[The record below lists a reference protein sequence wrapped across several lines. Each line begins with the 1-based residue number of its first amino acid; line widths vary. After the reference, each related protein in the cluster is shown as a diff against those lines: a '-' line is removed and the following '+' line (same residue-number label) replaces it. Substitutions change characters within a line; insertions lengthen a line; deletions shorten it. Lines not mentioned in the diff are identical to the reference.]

1 MKWKQ
6 YLKSILFGSAAIA
19 AICLNNA
26 KAQQIQHGIA
36 NQVIRFHVIANS
48 NSKEDQSLKIEL
60 KDYIAGYMQEL
71 LKNSSSIEQT
81 RSLIKENMLQIQKKA
96 EGFIEAKG
104 YSYKIRTKLGNCHF
118 PEKVYGDCSF
128 PAGDYEA
135 LEIIIGKGAGRNW
148 WCVVYPSLCFVDGT
162 YAVVSEETKE
172 ELKHVLTEEEYALIT
187 NQTDKEI
194 KIKFTFKTLTFLKEK
209 LEERKEKTKEKSESL
224 SCVSVLLRVK

>member
-6 YLKSILFGSAAIA
+6 YFKSILLGSAAIA

-36 NQVIRFHVIANS
+36 EQVIRFHVIANS
-48 NSKEDQSLKIEL
+48 NSNEDQSLKIEL
-60 KDYIAGYMQEL
+60 KDYIAGYMKEL
-71 LKNSSSIEQT
+71 LKDSSSIEQT
-81 RSLIKENMLQIQKKA
+81 RELIKENMSQIQKKA
-96 EGFIEAKG
+96 EGFIEKKG
-104 YSYKIRTKLGNCHF
+104 YTYKIQTKLGGCHF

-135 LEIIIGKGAGRNW
+135 LEIIIGNGVGRNW

-172 ELKHVLTEEEYALIT
+172 ELKHVLTEEEYAVIT

-194 KIKFTFKTLTFLKEK
+194 KIKYTFKTLTFFKEIM
-209 LEERKEKTKEKSESL
+209 EERKEKTKEKS
-224 SCVSVLLRVK
+224 